1 MKAKIK
7 SLLILT
13 FCLSSNLCLSE
24 TNENLNFSIDAT
36 KSYSEKLLTAKSL
49 SGSNETFSMQSKSG
63 QKRNL
68 FCSFMFSRKFL
79 YKFELFISF
88 SVYNQESLESN
99 SLLTRKGISAFVNF
113 FWFHCAGFYFQIA
126 SWIAKIIFSKTTV
139 D

>member
-36 KSYSEKLLTAKSL
+36 KSYSEKLLTANSQ
-49 SGSNETFSMQSKSG
+49 SGSNETLAMQSKSG

-68 FCSFMFSRKFL
+68 FCSFMF
-79 YKFELFISF
+79 F
-88 SVYNQESLESN
+88 SEVSLQIR
-99 SLLTRKGISAFVNF
+99 T
-113 FWFHCAGFYFQIA
+113 FH
-126 SWIAKIIFSKTTV
+126 IIFSLQPKV
-139 D
+139 IGK